1 MVSFALTVHICY
13 RKQVR
18 VDEIFVHENYTNT
31 GSKENDIALLRLGNV
46 SLKQS
51 KDDMEFPHEGIFFE
65 RYLCSQKKG
74 LTFQLFLPSAYPRRT
89 TI

>member
-1 MVSFALTVHICY
+1 ME
-13 RKQVR
+13 

-51 KDDMEFPHEGIFFE
+51 KDDMESNFLRSTSFPMNVFS
-65 RYLCSQKKG
+65 LNDS
-74 LTFQLFLPSAYPRRT
+74 SAPRRKG
-89 TI
+89 

>member
-1 MVSFALTVHICY
+1 MPCFTHFS
-13 RKQVR
+13 RKKVE

-31 GSKENDIALLRLGNV
+31 GSKENDIALLRLGNI

-74 LTFQLFLPSAYPRRT
+74 LIFQLFLLPAYPRRT